1 MVLLQ
6 NIGGMLGLL
15 TFILLGFLMVRYP
28 KKFDQ
33 NFTAWFL
40 AGVIDIFIYI
50 LSEKVD
56 GNSALP
62 LAYSVGS
69 FIIAFIL
76 FFKKQIK
83 FNWWDLIVLISV
95 AICLVIWYTTKNS
108 ETTLIVSI
116 LASTISFVPQIIE
129 TRDNPEKTPTIVY
142 LFFLISDTVSFVGGD
157 SGGSNIFVKES
168 LYSFLELA
176 LTIIILS
183 LILYN
188 AIKEKSFGK
197 SKA

>member
-6 NIGGMLGLL
+6 NVGGMIGLA
-15 TFILLGFLMVRYP
+15 TFFLLGFLMVRYP

-33 NFTAWFL
+33 NFTSWFL
-40 AGVIDIFIYI
+40 AGVIDIFIYF
-50 LSEKVD
+50 LSEKVE

-62 LAYSVGS
+62 LAYGVGS

-76 FFKKQIK
+76 FWKKQIK

-116 LASTISFVPQIIE
+116 LASVISFFPQILE
-129 TRDNPEKTPTIVY
+129 TKEQPEKTPAIVY
-142 LFFLISDTVSFVGGD
+142 LFFLISDTTSFTGGD
-157 SGGSNIFVKES
+157 INYFIKEN
-168 LYSFLELA
+168 LYSFTEIVLS
-176 LTIIILS
+176 IIILS
-183 LILYN
+183 FILYGFITKKN
-188 AIKEKSFGK
+188 LGK
-197 SKA
+197 SKV

>member
-1 MVLLQ
+1 M
-6 NIGGMLGLL
+6 I
-15 TFILLGFLMVRYP
+15 RYP

-33 NFTAWFL
+33 NFISWFL

-62 LAYSVGS
+62 LAYGVGS

-76 FFKKQIK
+76 FWKKQIK

-95 AICLVIWYTTKNS
+95 VVCLIIWRTTKNND
-108 ETTLIVSI
+108 TTIIVSV
-116 LASTISFVPQIIE
+116 LASSISFIPQILE
-129 TRDNPEKTPTIVY
+129 TKEKPEKTPLIVY
-142 LFFLISDTVSFVGGD
+142 LFFLISDTVSFLGGD
-157 SGGSNIFVKES
+157 QSYFVKEN
-168 LYSFLELA
+168 LYSFIELI

-183 LILYN
+183 LILYSFTVKKN
-188 AIKEKSFGK
+188 FGK
-197 SKA
+197 SKV